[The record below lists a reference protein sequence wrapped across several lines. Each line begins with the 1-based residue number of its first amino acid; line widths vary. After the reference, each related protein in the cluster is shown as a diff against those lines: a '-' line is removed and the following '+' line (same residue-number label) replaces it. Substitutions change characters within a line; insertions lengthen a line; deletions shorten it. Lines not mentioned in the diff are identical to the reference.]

1 MHKVTVSERG
11 QVALP
16 AAVLR
21 RMGIRAGDR
30 LLLTDEAQTITLA
43 KGRSQRQLSRHE
55 FWLMMERIWQSGSG
69 QRDPEG
75 DLLRERRR
83 AARR

>member
-21 RMGIRAGDR
+21 RMGIRSGDR
-30 LLLTDEAQTITLA
+30 LLLTDDAQAITLA
-43 KGRSQRQLSRHE
+43 KGRSQRRLSRDE

-69 QRDPEG
+69 KRDPEG

-83 AARR
+83 AARW